1 MTSMSSCSNN
11 QSSVLFTTNVVA
23 KRCACVKAMVI
34 LCASAVAAWSIARR
48 LWLFERRLEF

>member
-11 QSSVLFTTNVVA
+11 QPSVLFTTNVVA